1 MKAAGRNNGGA
12 GARAGIRQVAEQAG
26 VAISSVS
33 RVLSNHPDV
42 SDTMRMRVR
51 EAVAQLNY
59 EPDILAQSLRRGST
73 WTIGFVISNIANPL
87 FAEIAIGAEL
97 ALQKAGYSVLIAN
110 SLGAPERDVSQIG
123 LLKQRRVDG
132 LILSLSDEEDP
143 TTAAA
148 LKRLDKPF
156 VLLDRVVR
164 GLKTANSVLS
174 DHAGGVRA
182 AVAHLAGLGHRHI
195 GFIGGSP
202 RVRPSRER
210 VAALQEACRLHGITA
225 SAVCGSYTSEY
236 GEAAAAE
243 LLDGAAAAPPTA
255 LIAGSNQI
263 LVGVL
268 KTLRRR
274 QLEVPRDI
282 SLVTCDDLPLSEFLF
297 VELATIYRDIPKLGT
312 TAAELLLAALH
323 GEPPREIMLPVEFRP
338 GASCARPRPAL

>member
-123 LLKQRRVDG
+123 LLKQRLG
-132 LILSLSDEEDP
+132 P
-143 TTAAA
+143 
-148 LKRLDKPF
+148 KP
-156 VLLDRVVR
+156 V
-164 GLKTANSVLS
+164 KTN
-174 DHAGGVRA
+174 
-182 AVAHLAGLGHRHI
+182 
-195 GFIGGSP
+195 
-202 RVRPSRER
+202 
-210 VAALQEACRLHGITA
+210 
-225 SAVCGSYTSEY
+225 
-236 GEAAAAE
+236 
-243 LLDGAAAAPPTA
+243 GAAA
-255 LIAGSNQI
+255 
-263 LVGVL
+263 
-268 KTLRRR
+268 
-274 QLEVPRDI
+274 
-282 SLVTCDDLPLSEFLF
+282 
-297 VELATIYRDIPKLGT
+297 
-312 TAAELLLAALH
+312 
-323 GEPPREIMLPVEFRP
+323 
-338 GASCARPRPAL
+338 